1 MSKNKFFGWLGK
13 ALTVIFFFADDEE
26 ERTRKEKKDL
36 ERFSDGVGGYN
47 ISGEHMTHEEAKFHK
62 DFHGT
67 DHDY

>member
-36 ERFSDGVGGYN
+36 ERFSDGGGGYN